1 VKKVTIVTLLVIAML
16 FSMLPMSSA
25 VAAKGPGNINLYI
38 RNRTGGTISMTLTD
52 AAGKKISYNLT
63 DGMYKKKLTL
73 GTYSYYIITPC
84 QKLTGVMNLA
94 GHRQLFFACNQGV
107 AGENPAELS
116 ALAVPSFKPNA
127 CQYYNGNRWDYLAG
141 YIVPTADGRDLYF
154 CIDDVP

>member
-1 VKKVTIVTLLVIAML
+1 MKKITVVTLLIIAML

-25 VAAKGPGNINLYI
+25 IAAKGPGTIHLYI
-38 RNRTGGTISMTLTD
+38 RNRTGGDIAVVLTD
-52 AAGKKISYNLT
+52 AAGKKVSWNIEAAV
-63 DGMYKKKLTL
+63 GMYKKNLTL

-116 ALAVPSFKPNA
+116 ALTVPSFKPVA
-127 CQYYNGNRWDYLAG
+127 CQQYSGYQWDWIDGTHMGVDGNITCL
-141 YIVPTADGRDLYF
+141 P
-154 CIDDVP
+154 